1 VIQVQEDVIAVEVA
15 CAITVRVTV
24 AFVQEA
30 TPAWERPTVFIPE
43 VETRSTLAERE
54 ARESVL
60 NVEAESTTALAFAR
74 EEAEGYAR
82 RVSFLEGELTDA
94 CQARDTTEV
103 SFRDLSSVVV
113 DAHRWWEEGQR
124 EWRELV

>member
-1 VIQVQEDVIAVEVA
+1 VIQVQEDAVAVEVA
-15 CAITVRVTV
+15 CAVAVHVTM

-30 TPAWERPTVFIPE
+30 ASAWERPAVFIPE

-82 RVSFLEGELTDA
+82 RVSFLEGELTDV

-103 SFRDLSSVVV
+103 SFQDLSSVVV

-124 EWRELV
+124 ECRELV